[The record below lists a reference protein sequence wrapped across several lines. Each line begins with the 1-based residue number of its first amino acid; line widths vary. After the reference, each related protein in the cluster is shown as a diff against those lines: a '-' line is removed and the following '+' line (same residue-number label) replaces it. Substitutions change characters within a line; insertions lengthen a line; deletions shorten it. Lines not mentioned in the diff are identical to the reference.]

1 MKVGIVQID
10 SVFGQ
15 LEKNVDKAVALIE
28 SHSAD
33 LWVLPELF
41 NTGYQFISK
50 QEAKAFSEPIP
61 LGPTSQRLIR
71 TAKKQKTFIVAG
83 IAERSGNKVYNAAA
97 LIGPLGF
104 ISVYR
109 KIHLFY
115 EEKRWF
121 TPGNLPFKIDSIFYK
136 SPKGGRLT
144 ARIGTMICFD
154 WIFPESARTLSTLG
168 ADIICH
174 PSNLVLSHCPD
185 AMITRCLENRVF
197 AITANRVGSEKR
209 RNERLTYIGK
219 SQIVNPRGNV
229 LFRASEKEEAVQVV
243 EIDPKEARDKRLN
256 RYNHL
261 LKDRRKRF
269 YRQPVQLG
277 K

>member
-1 MKVGIVQID
+1 MKIGIVQID

-15 LEKNVDKAVALIE
+15 VQKNVDKAIASIE

-50 QEAKAFSEPIP
+50 KEAKSLSEPIP

-71 TAKKQKTFIVAG
+71 TAKTQKTFIVAG
-83 IAERSGNKVYNAAA
+83 IAERSGNNVYNAAL
-97 LIGPLGF
+97 LIGPKGF

-121 TPGNLPFKIDSIFYK
+121 IPGNLPFKIEAIGYK
-136 SPKGGRLT
+136 SPKGGHIR
-144 ARIGTMICFD
+144 AQIGIMICFD
-154 WIFPESARTLSTLG
+154 WIFPESARALSTLG

-185 AMITRCLENRVF
+185 AMVTRCLENRVF
-197 AITANRVGSEKR
+197 AITANRVGAER
-209 RNERLTYIGK
+209 RGNQTLTYIGR
-219 SQIVNPRGNV
+219 SQVVNPRGKI
-229 LFRASEKEEAVQVV
+229 LFRASEKKETVHVV

-256 RYNHL
+256 PYNHL

-269 YRQPVQLG
+269 YR
-277 K
+277 